1 MIPTYLNV
9 ILSMIKMEKDPSLWN
24 FKRVEK
30 WMESNLLKSF
40 SIMNIERIQKL
51 VHIFEMCQLVQVKID
66 SNPQIVS
73 EWLNNLLSDKNKIYI
88 EDTDNEEDTNSERSL
103 NNKTCIGVFL
113 KIEAEKNSWIKKTH
127 NIIHFRAEKQFLEIG
142 CCEGRGFPRYDRNSG
157 CVYASYSV
165 DISKKISTHFPI
177 INDNDFLSDLSVM
190 FNKDNKIV
198 TTFKVKFST
207 MLNTDDDKIDFEKD
221 DIDYNTFWEG
231 FVLPPKIEHTF
242 TDDDFAPYVVNAET
256 PSKVVENAKCAG
268 KVLIDKTTPLSAEV
282 ATLVVVRTKGLQ
294 PKKTPNSNYFDFRE
308 RDFCVDI
315 SCQGINVIHFKI
327 KNNQNQRKRQR
338 QF

>member
-9 ILSMIKMEKDPSLWN
+9 ILSMVKIENDPSLWN

-30 WMESNLLKSF
+30 WLESNLLKSF

-51 VHIFEMCQLVQVKID
+51 VYMFEMCQLAQIKID

-88 EDTDNEEDTNSERSL
+88 EDTDNEEDTNSEI
-103 NNKTCIGVFL
+103 TCIGVFL

-127 NIIHFRAEKQFLEIG
+127 NITHFRAEKQFLEIG
-142 CCEGRGFPRYDRNSG
+142 SCEGRGFPRYDRNSG

-165 DISKKISTHFPI
+165 DISKEVSTYFS
-177 INDNDFLSDLSVM
+177 INDNKDLLSDLSVM

-198 TTFKVKFST
+198 TTFEVKFST
-207 MLNTDDDKIDFEKD
+207 MLLNSDDDNIDFEKG
-221 DIDYNTFWEG
+221 DIDHNIFWEG
-231 FVLPPKIEHTF
+231 FVLPPKIEYTF
-242 TDDDFAPYVVNAET
+242 TDEDFAPYIVNAET
-256 PSKVVENAKCAG
+256 PSKIVKNAKCAG

-282 ATLVVVRTKGLQ
+282 ATLAVVKTKGLQ
-294 PKKTPNSNYFDFRE
+294 PKRTPNPNYFDFRE
-308 RDFCVDI
+308 RNFWVDI

-327 KNNQNQRKRQR
+327 DNNQTQRKRQR